1 MRRYLYLA
9 IVAATALLTTLPAAA
24 ASADTTGVLTYGTA
38 AGPDVAVN
46 DVLTAGLASAAAT
59 FYSSATGTTGVS
71 CSQSTFTASVT
82 ANPTAPGT
90 AEESLTGQTF
100 DGCTANVP
108 GVTSVGS
115 ITLNNLPYIST
126 VSSDGTVTIS
136 ESSDTTPLKTTI
148 VLNTILG
155 SVTCVYTATSISGVS
170 SNTANTIQFTS
181 QQFTKSSGPGTCFA
195 SGFFSATYGPVID
208 TTQGNAPV
216 FVN

>member
-1 MRRYLYLA
+1 MSELNLIFLGPPGA
-9 IVAATALLTTLPAAA
+9 
-24 ASADTTGVLTYGTA
+24 GKGTQA
-38 AGPDVAVN
+38 QRLRD
-46 DVLTAGLASAAAT
+46 D
-59 FYSSATGTTGVS
+59 FH
-71 CSQSTFTASVT
+71 
-82 ANPTAPGT
+82 
-90 AEESLTGQTF
+90 
-100 DGCTANVP
+100 
-108 GVTSVGS
+108 
-115 ITLNNLPYIST
+115 LPYIST